1 MDKETAIK
9 EITKLAKSDPQK
21 YDLSKLNNAIEMI
34 NNAKDVDALLILGK
48 PQDALLRPNLYDFAQ
63 DEIDKMK
70 DAIENA
76 GYAVKEVQRMTQDE
90 NGRDDYAFIILK
102 DEDKKVVWIS
112 KMRPMWNDGDYN
124 LLAVGLNFPALSFQT
139 MDELIEKTVY
149 MLKRDD

>member
-1 MDKETAIK
+1 MDKKTAIK
-9 EITKLAKSDPQK
+9 QIAKMAKSDPQK
-21 YDLSKLNNAIEMI
+21 YDLSKLNDAIEMI
-34 NNAKDVDALLILGK
+34 NKAKDVDALLILGK
-48 PQDALLRPNLYDFAQ
+48 PQDAILRPNLYDFAQ
-63 DEIDKMK
+63 DEVDKMK
-70 DAIENA
+70 DAIESA

-90 NGRDDYAFIILK
+90 NGRDDYAFVLK
-102 DEDKKVVWIS
+102 DESKKVVWVS

>member
-1 MDKETAIK
+1 MDKKTAIK
-9 EITKLAKSDPQK
+9 QITKMAKSDPQK
-21 YDLSKLNNAIEMI
+21 YDLSKLNDAIEMI

-48 PQDALLRPNLYDFAQ
+48 PQDAILRPNLYDFAK
-63 DEIDKMK
+63 DEVDKMK

-76 GYAVKEVQRMTQDE
+76 GFAVKEVQRMTQDE
-90 NGRDDYAFIILK
+90 NGRDDYAFVLK
-102 DEDKKVVWIS
+102 DESKKVVWIS

-139 MDELIEKTVY
+139 IDELIEKTVY